1 MKKYKKLRNIRPKAV
16 LGESLA
22 ASISAAATLTAAGIN
37 AAAQNKAAKQQA
49 DAIQRQAEMQARSM
63 QEIND
68 NNTALQEKQINFQA
82 SENERNR
89 KIQQDIQ
96 MTLQMQQ
103 GALNEADRLNSTKI
117 QLKKGGRIRPHNS
130 PLWGNNSNL
139 PFKVIDGGG
148 VQHIGITPEGYDLY
162 EIYGNDHNH
171 YHKAQGGKNKTGVGI
186 KFAGG
191 KVVEGEGNQNSNQG
205 ELMLVTPNDAKFI
218 SKHSIKGFNPAKAVL
233 NGMNPNDAFVYQEL
247 IKGKVDST
255 SPLREKQALGGGYH
269 PYLGPWAISNAT
281 TNNQLFPGLSTWA
294 ISNNNINNKNN
305 TNNTNNNNNNNNN
318 KTTTSSSF
326 NFKNN
331 ISDNAGAYIS
341 GAANL
346 LGAGINNIGN
356 RIAVSRINNAYT
368 NAASILANAYDNL
381 KTIDENLINR
391 DNYQAPHSMAAVRSA
406 YVNVN
411 PEISL
416 IDRSNQ
422 RRLSAINKN
431 TTSSVAALNRLNRS
445 EVDAYD
451 MRSKV
456 YSEASRLAENI
467 RQQNAQTLTNVS
479 DANANRDAQANQAYL
494 QSKLALLQ
502 YNNDIVNERIRGK
515 AQAQADAI
523 TSRASTL
530 ANMYQTNTANLAN
543 AINMGGKAF
552 TDLINSER
560 AYKQNLEMARYG
572 WSIDSRVQ
580 QALSTED
587 IDALTNLKTMLEG
600 SQDSA
605 HKGLLTL
612 INNKIQELNKK

>member
-22 ASISAAATLTAAGIN
+22 AGISAAATLTAAGIN

-49 DAIQRQAEMQARSM
+49 DAVQRQAEIQARSM

-68 NNTALQEKQINFQA
+68 NNTALQEKQIEFQA
-82 SENERNR
+82 GENERNR

-103 GALNEADRLNSTKI
+103 GALNEADRLDSSKI
-117 QLKKGGRIRPHNS
+117 QLKRGGRIKPHNS
-130 PLWGNNSNL
+130 FLWGSNGNL

-148 VQHIGITPEGYDLY
+148 VQHIAVTPEGYDLY
-162 EIYGNDHNH
+162 EIYGNDHDH
-171 YHKAQGGKNKTGVGI
+171 YHKTQGGKNKTGVGI

-218 SKHSIKGFNPAKAVL
+218 SKHSIKGFNPTKAVL
-233 NGMNPNDAFVYQEL
+233 NGMNPSDAFIYQEL
-247 IKGKVDST
+247 IKGKANNS
-255 SPLREKQALGGGYH
+255 SPLRKKQALGGGYF
-269 PYLGPWAISNAT
+269 PYLDK
-281 TNNQLFPGLSTWA
+281 WA
-294 ISNNNINNKNN
+294 ISNNNIKN
-305 TNNTNNNNNNNNN
+305 TSNNNNNNSNNN
-318 KTTTSSSF
+318 NDNNTSTTSTTSNNF
-326 NFKNN
+326 NFKNH

-341 GAANL
+341 AGANL
-346 LGAGINNIGN
+346 LGAGISNIGN
-356 RIAVSRINNAYT
+356 RIAASKVNNAYT
-368 NAASILANAYDNL
+368 NAANRLSNAYDNL

-391 DNYQAPHSMAAVRSA
+391 DNYQASHSMAAVRSA

-411 PEISL
+411 PEIGL
-416 IDRSNQ
+416 VDRANQ

-431 TTSSVAALNRLNRS
+431 TTSSAAALSRLNKA

-451 MRSKV
+451 MRSKI
-456 YSEASRLAENI
+456 YGEANRIAENI

-502 YNNDIVNERIRGK
+502 YNNDIANERITGK

-523 TSRASTL
+523 IGRANTLAST
-530 ANMYQTNTANLAN
+530 NQTNATNLAN
-543 AINMGGKAF
+543 AINMAGKGF
-552 TDLINSER
+552 TDIMNLER

-572 WSIDSRVQ
+572 WSIDSRVN
-580 QALSTED
+580 QALTTND
-587 IDALTNLKTMLEG
+587 INELNNLKLMLE
-600 SQDSA
+600 DSKDKA
-605 HKGLLTL
+605 HIGLLNL
-612 INNKIQELNKK
+612 INNKLNNK